1 MTQLL
6 LGLLIVLAVHSVR
19 LFADDWRTRMLIRLG
34 RPLWMAL
41 FSLLSVLGLL
51 LLVWGFALV
60 RERPVVLWSPPPV
73 LRHPALALMALSF
86 VLLAAA
92 AVPGNLLKARLQ
104 QPLLLAVKIWAL
116 AHLLVNGMLAHVLLF
131 GAFLAWAVL
140 AYRAA
145 RQRDRREG
153 PVPAAGRALPTAA
166 TLALGLLGW
175 LVFAG
180 WLHGWLIGIRPVAW
194 FS

>member
-34 RPLWMAL
+34 RPAWLVL
-41 FSLLSVLGLL
+41 FSLLSLLGLV

-60 RERPVVLWSPPPV
+60 REQPTVLWSPPPA
-73 LRHPALALMALSF
+73 LRHPALALLALSF
-86 VLLAAA
+86 ILLAAA
-92 AVPGNLLKARLQ
+92 AVPGNHLKARLQ
-104 QPLLLAVKIWAL
+104 QPLLLAVKTWAL
-116 AHLLVNGMLAHVLLF
+116 AHLLVNGMLAHGLLF
-131 GAFLAWAVL
+131 GAFLAWSVL

-145 RQRDRREG
+145 RQRDRR
-153 PVPAAGRALPTAA
+153 AGTVYARGRTLPTVV
-166 TLALGLLGW
+166 TLVLGLLGW
-175 LVFAG
+175 LVFAN

-194 FS
+194 G